1 MSVVVTGDGIE
12 YIKSIRVG
20 SESEVWAGA
29 EVGWRELEGI
39 VVWKWGGSIWM
50 TNKEISFILASRV
63 QQNI

>member
-29 EVGWRELEGI
+29 EVGWREFEGI
-39 VVWKWGGSIWM
+39 VVWKWGWGGI
-50 TNKEISFILASRV
+50 
-63 QQNI
+63 